1 MITNII
7 DQLKR
12 DEGFRADV
20 YVDTVGKRTC
30 GYGHN
35 LDANPLPDL
44 AFPITEAQAMQI
56 LGKDVEC
63 ISTNL
68 MHALSWITGLDEARL
83 GVFQNMAFNL
93 GGNGLLGFSHMLSY
107 VQAGEYDNAAD
118 AMIQSKWYIEVGDR
132 AKRLVQQMRSG
143 EWV

>member
-1 MITNII
+1 MITNILE
-7 DQLKR
+7 QLVR
-12 DEGFRADV
+12 DEGIRLTPYWDTRGFT
-20 YVDTVGKRTC
+20 TVGV
-30 GYGHN
+30 GHN
-35 LDANPLPDL
+35 LDTNPLPDL
-44 AFPITEAQAMQI
+44 AFPITEAQATQI
-56 LGKDVEC
+56 LGKDVER
-63 ISTNL
+63 ISTYL
-68 MHALSWITGLDEARL
+68 QHQLPWIVSLDDARH
-83 GVFQNMAFNL
+83 GVLQNMAFNL